1 MAQPI
6 LIMTALAGPQKG
18 PCPRQ
23 PAGWTLTITN
33 ESPWE
38 LVELHVTPA
47 ARRDWGPNLLAS
59 DHLRPGWTLTIENCA
74 HHLYDLH
81 VADELEDRGTMESL
95 DLRSASHVFVVE
107 ASLLEKRPV
116 SGTTSPCGGA
126 RS

>member
-6 LIMTALAGPQKG
+6 LIMTALAGPRKG
-18 PCPRQ
+18 PCPGQ

-47 ARRDWGPNLLAS
+47 ARQDWGPNLLAR

-74 HHLYDLH
+74 DHLYDLR

-95 DLRSASHVFVVE
+95 DLRCASHVFVVE
-107 ASLLEKRPV
+107 ASLLERRPAA
-116 SGTTSPCGGA
+116 GATTPRGGA
-126 RS
+126 HW